1 MPSSNKIII
10 DIYDDDNNDNKYNY
24 YKNGDISIKCK
35 NNNNFMTAQDSRR
48 GETLTG
54 HKHHGGRQLTKGC
67 KYGRMAKH
75 RICECKRLSYSHCKA
90 YSNQTKKTKKS
101 NNTHEDNGRISK
113 APKKQKRNSQS
124 SDNEDSF
131 EERNIKPEANAMRAL
146 NFHGYIYTNQSI
158 SGSSKDHNDDALIM
172 SNKKTL

>member
-1 MPSSNKIII
+1 M
-10 DIYDDDNNDNKYNY
+10 
-24 YKNGDISIKCK
+24 
-35 NNNNFMTAQDSRR
+35 
-48 GETLTG
+48 
-54 HKHHGGRQLTKGC
+54 KGC

-75 RICECKRLSYSHCKA
+75 RICECKRLSYSYCKA

-124 SDNEDSF
+124 SDNEYSF
-131 EERNIKPEANAMRAL
+131 EERNTMPEANAMRAL
-146 NFHGYIYTNQSI
+146 NFHGYIYTNQII

-172 SNKKTL
+172 SNKKKLYK